1 MRLIHNIYLRGVCM
15 EPPAESSCLKILIVD
30 DHTEVQKL
38 LEIVLKKEGRKF
50 FRARSGE
57 EAIEV
62 ARREIPHIILLDIMM
77 AGQTDGLEVTRI
89 LKKDPLT
96 AECFIITMT
105 ARVLK
110 KDCVLARQA
119 GADDY
124 ISKPFNFCEL
134 EEKIE
139 RILQ

>member
-1 MRLIHNIYLRGVCM
+1 MKRL
-15 EPPAESSCLKILIVD
+15 AESSCRKILIVD

-50 FRARSGE
+50 FRAGRGE

-62 ARREIPHIILLDIMM
+62 ARREKPQIILLDIMM
-77 AGQTDGLEVTRI
+77 PGRVDGLEVARI
-89 LKKDPLT
+89 LKRDPLT
-96 AECFIITMT
+96 AACFIITMT
-105 ARVLK
+105 AKVQE
-110 KDCVLARQA
+110 KDRLLALQA

-124 ISKPFNFCEL
+124 ISKPFNFSEL

-139 RILQ
+139 RVLQ